1 MHIYIHIYIY
11 MYIHI
16 HIYIY
21 IYVYT
26 HTYFHIYI
34 YIYNHTPTTP
44 QGGRGT
50 VPHPHHTTGWEG
62 DSTTPPPHHGGEGDS
77 TTPPPH
83 HRGGG
88 AQYYGWPMTM
98 AGGEGGWN
106 AGPYIYICTC
116 TVHVFFLYAVLGKGC
131 RAKTKNSLPQK
142 SEQTFW
148 QLKPQSMYHF
158 LSQNGKHKSKEMD
171 EERNVMIWL
180 VFSLLKCRIVRG
192 QKQTLKPQIE
202 IWVLAYLSNKWWM
215 PTQSIESPIWKYVLN
230 MSKCYRFWWV
240 HYHLPSLSSISQKY
254 RCLEY

>member
-1 MHIYIHIYIY
+1 

-16 HIYIY
+16 HI
-21 IYVYT
+21 
-26 HTYFHIYI
+26 FIYI

-50 VPHPHHTTGWEG
+50 VPHPHHTP
-62 DSTTPPPHHGGEGDS
+62 TTP
-77 TTPPPH
+77 
-83 HRGGG
+83 RGGG
-88 AQYYGWPMTM
+88 GQYHTPTTPQ
-98 AGGEGGWN
+98 GGSGTVLWLTHDHGRGGGGGLERWT
-106 AGPYIYICTC
+106 IYIH
-116 TVHVFFLYAVLGKGC
+116 VHVFFLYAVLGKGC

-158 LSQNGKHKSKEMD
+158 LSQNGKHKSKEME

-180 VFSLLKCRIVRG
+180 VVFSLLKCRIVRG
-192 QKQTLKPQIE
+192 QKQTLEPQIE